1 MKILDKTNTTK
12 NFSELGK
19 GEIFRGNNNIY
30 VKITH
35 CFSTADIEEYLDYE
49 GSMYNVDELT
59 DSYNGFNAVNL
70 SNGTLAFFDEFVK
83 VTPLEAELHI
93 L

>member
-1 MKILDKTNTTK
+1 MKIIDKTNTTK
-12 NFSELGK
+12 KFSELGK

-35 CFSTADIEEYLDYE
+35 CYSTADIEDYLDYE
-49 GSMYNVDELT
+49 GSMYNVDELI
-59 DSYNGFNAVNL
+59 DSYSGFNAINL
-70 SNGTLAFFDEFVK
+70 SNGNLTFFDDFTT